1 MTEPIEQSSFTLVP
15 VDTTKSGSCV
25 DAANIKMEEQQPQ
38 SREGSPS
45 LPIRDLVI
53 KAKKAA
59 SSLWT
64 ILHAQ
69 SCTLPNSSD
78 SRLFLPGSTTNSKQ
92 VCNHSGCAVTKRL
105 LIHIKG
111 CTAAFD
117 ELPCPSNVQ
126 GCQTVRKLLNHYRTC
141 RDNNSRHGSAIQ
153 HGSRTNRSSRA
164 ATSQDH
170 CSGNRHQC
178 LVCSLVA
185 RHARNALEGAGRSN
199 GPLLVGSSKMPLTAT
214 VRVPAKLV
222 RVVDEQD
229 RKEHEELALTA
240 PPPEPNLK
248 LARSESMKL
257 MPPPPPRL
265 PPLQMNTSPS
275 SSMGQPEI
283 SLSMFYGT
291 PPSYHQLL
299 HPAIVSAACAA
310 APATQISDFESS
322 SAEPRYRRPRSQSI
336 NDHFYNQFSNM
347 GGIKSSNT
355 FASRSYSDLRH
366 SSTSA
371 ASYSFET
378 NENLRS
384 HGEVDDDSGAPEDQ
398 YNIEI

>member
-78 SRLFLPGSTTNSKQ
+78 SRSLPGSTANSKQ

-141 RDNNSRHGSAIQ
+141 RDNNSRHGSAMQ
-153 HGSRTNRSSRA
+153 HGSRINRSSRA
-164 ATSQDH
+164 ATSNQDPS
-170 CSGNRHQC
+170 SGNRHQC

-185 RHARNALEGAGRSN
+185 RHARNALEGAGRS

-265 PPLQMNTSPS
+265 PLQTNSSPS
-275 SSMGQPEI
+275 SSMGQPEV
-283 SLSMFYGT
+283 SPSMFYGT

-299 HPAIVSAACAA
+299 NPVIVSAACAA
-310 APATQISDFESS
+310 AVLDSESS

-336 NDHFYNQFSNM
+336 NDNFYNQFSNM

-366 SSTSA
+366 SSTAA

-384 HGEVDDDSGAPEDQ
+384 PEEVDDDSGAPEEQ
-398 YNIEI
+398 YNLEI